1 MDEKL
6 TNKLEKIFE
15 NINSWL
21 LFAEAKHGVLIG
33 GILVLI
39 SCLKDIPHNNF
50 VIIGLGLS
58 LIISL
63 ISFFPIIR
71 FMPKLQMNTRNNNLC
86 FYSDI
91 ANFTTKEEYLSAVL
105 LKYFLSENLDNINKY
120 NFDLSEEILI
130 NSKITSNKYVLFKF
144 SLLFFIIALITIFLF
159 YLRICFKA

>member
-1 MDEKL
+1 
-6 TNKLEKIFE
+6 
-15 NINSWL
+15 
-21 LFAEAKHGVLIG
+21 
-33 GILVLI
+33 
-39 SCLKDIPHNNF
+39 
-50 VIIGLGLS
+50 
-58 LIISL
+58 
-63 ISFFPIIR
+63 
-71 FMPKLQMNTRNNNLC
+71 MPKLQMNTKNNNLC

>member
-1 MDEKL
+1 
-6 TNKLEKIFE
+6 
-15 NINSWL
+15 
-21 LFAEAKHGVLIG
+21 
-33 GILVLI
+33 
-39 SCLKDIPHNNF
+39 
-50 VIIGLGLS
+50 
-58 LIISL
+58 
-63 ISFFPIIR
+63 
-71 FMPKLQMNTRNNNLC
+71 MPKLQMNTKNNNLC

-144 SLLFFIIALITIFLF
+144 SLSFFIIALITIFLF